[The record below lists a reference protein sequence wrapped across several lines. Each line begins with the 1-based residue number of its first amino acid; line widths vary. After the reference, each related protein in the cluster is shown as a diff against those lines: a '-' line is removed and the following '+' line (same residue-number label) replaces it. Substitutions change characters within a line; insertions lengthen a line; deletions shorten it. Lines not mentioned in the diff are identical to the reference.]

1 MAQRYQL
8 IAIHEQC
15 HIQNSIMHKWIQKPF
30 VQEVLS
36 ATFTS
41 VPLLFVLKK
50 KNPFSD
56 SFWVKLPHL
65 IIKHWDA
72 LLSTNDHI
80 KCKNNMEADNLSS
93 CQHWSQKIQ
102 ITFSENTG
110 ARLSFWFSSTGQLNS
125 CLMLWGIIEEKSYK
139 RNIQKRNIFEKLKV

>member
-1 MAQRYQL
+1 M

-15 HIQNSIMHKWIQKPF
+15 HIQNSIMHKWIQKPL

-41 VPLLFVLKK
+41 VPLLSVPKK

-56 SFWVKLPHL
+56 FFWVKLPHL

-80 KCKNNMEADNLSS
+80 KCKNNMKADNLSS
-93 CQHWSQKIQ
+93 CQH
-102 ITFSENTG
+102 
-110 ARLSFWFSSTGQLNS
+110 
-125 CLMLWGIIEEKSYK
+125 
-139 RNIQKRNIFEKLKV
+139 

>member
-8 IAIHEQC
+8 IAIHKQC

-41 VPLLFVLKK
+41 VPLLFVPKK
-50 KNPFSD
+50 KEPLQWF
-56 SFWVKLPHL
+56 FLFKLPHL

-72 LLSTNDHI
+72 LLSTNDHM
-80 KCKNNMEADNLSS
+80 KCKNNMKADNLSS

-102 ITFSENTG
+102 ITFSENTS
-110 ARLSFWFSSTGQLNS
+110 ARFSFWFSSTGRLNS
-125 CLMLWGIIEEKSYK
+125 CLMLWGTIEEKSYQ
-139 RNIQKRNIFEKLKV
+139 RNI